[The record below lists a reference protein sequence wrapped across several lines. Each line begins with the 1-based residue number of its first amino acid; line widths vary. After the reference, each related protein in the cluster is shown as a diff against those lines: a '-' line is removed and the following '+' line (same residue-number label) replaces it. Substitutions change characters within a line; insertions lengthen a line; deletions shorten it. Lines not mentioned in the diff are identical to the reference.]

1 MGEGVRCN
9 NDDYIVLALSFFFGY
24 KSEQKGRLL
33 PLRQTSLKLLFSAFR
48 ISSLFILHVSKVCVC
63 FFTKISSC
71 VCFRVFFFFLHTG
84 GSFQVSHFFCRY
96 YLECPSLSLF
106 ETLAK
111 PSCLTRNLK
120 SKFTFSLSA
129 HNI

>member
-1 MGEGVRCN
+1 MTTI
-9 NDDYIVLALSFFFGY
+9 YSFSVEFLLCY

-48 ISSLFILHVSKVCVC
+48 ISSLFILHVSKVCA

-71 VCFRVFFFFLHTG
+71 VCFRVGFFLFSPHRR
-84 GSFQVSHFFCRY
+84 GSFQFSHF
-96 YLECPSLSLF
+96 SVVITLSVPLF
-106 ETLAK
+106 DTLAK

-120 SKFTFSLSA
+120 SKFTFSLVRT
-129 HNI
+129 